1 MRAASRMQASGKQLS
16 KERTREMTLLSH
28 FPGDVKAGTG
38 NRTRDL
44 RTTNAT
50 LYRLSHAS
58 KSIFVS
64 RDYVS
69 LSNTI
74 SFVNQNKEKKS
85 PKRVQKETV
94 YLQYPQS
101 TCSDARAHMFTTS
114 HVHDLRARLL
124 FRARL
129 LHVHDLRA
137 RLLRARLL
145 TNLFTTSELACC
157 ESAASVK
164 SRCSS

>member
-1 MRAASRMQASGKQLS
+1 MQASGKQLS

-85 PKRVQKETV
+85 PSSFEK
-94 YLQYPQS
+94 LNS
-101 TCSDARAHMFTTS
+101 TLGWNLILPKCGPAKSGIH
-114 HVHDLRARLL
+114 L
-124 FRARL
+124 F
-129 LHVHDLRA
+129 
-137 RLLRARLL
+137 
-145 TNLFTTSELACC
+145 
-157 ESAASVK
+157 
-164 SRCSS
+164 

>member
-1 MRAASRMQASGKQLS
+1 MIYISRSFQLSQTVRHSPYETKMRAASRMLASGKQLS
-16 KERTREMTLLSH
+16 KERTREMTVLSH

-85 PKRVQKETV
+85 PKRDCIFTISTV
-94 YLQYPQS
+94 N
-101 TCSDARAHMFTTS
+101 
-114 HVHDLRARLL
+114 
-124 FRARL
+124 
-129 LHVHDLRA
+129 
-137 RLLRARLL
+137 LLRCSGPM
-145 TNLFTTSELACC
+145 FMTSELACC
-157 ESAASVK
+157 EPGSLTPGSPSSASVK
-164 SRCSS
+164 SQCSS

>member
-1 MRAASRMQASGKQLS
+1 MIYISRSFQLSQTVRHSPYETKMRAASRMQASGKQLS
-16 KERTREMTLLSH
+16 KERTREMTVLSH

-74 SFVNQNKEKKS
+74 SFVNQNKEKKKPS
-85 PKRVQKETV
+85 SIEKLNSTLRWNLILPKCGPAK
-94 YLQYPQS
+94 S
-101 TCSDARAHMFTTS
+101 GIH
-114 HVHDLRARLL
+114 L
-124 FRARL
+124 F
-129 LHVHDLRA
+129 
-137 RLLRARLL
+137 
-145 TNLFTTSELACC
+145 
-157 ESAASVK
+157 
-164 SRCSS
+164 

>member
-1 MRAASRMQASGKQLS
+1 MYAFRYWSSFTAVNEQALPQSYHIIHQKQYLDYRFRKNVCPKPYGTFSGHHKKDTKKQ
-16 KERTREMTLLSH
+16 EMAYFHH
-28 FPGDVKAGTG
+28 FLNSVKAGTG

-74 SFVNQNKEKKS
+74 SFVNQNKEKKK
-85 PKRVQKETV
+85 PKLIWKIKFHFGVEFNSSKVWSCQKW
-94 YLQYPQS
+94 
-101 TCSDARAHMFTTS
+101 
-114 HVHDLRARLL
+114 
-124 FRARL
+124 
-129 LHVHDLRA
+129 
-137 RLLRARLL
+137 
-145 TNLFTTSELACC
+145 N
-157 ESAASVK
+157 
-164 SRCSS
+164 

>member
-1 MRAASRMQASGKQLS
+1 
-16 KERTREMTLLSH
+16 MTVSSH

-74 SFVNQNKEKKS
+74 SFVNQNKEKKK
-85 PKRVQKETV
+85 PKRDCIFTISTV
-94 YLQYPQS
+94 NLLR
-101 TCSDARAHMFTTS
+101 CSGPMFTTS

-124 FRARL
+124 HLHPL
-129 LHVHDLRA
+129 LLNH
-137 RLLRARLL
+137 
-145 TNLFTTSELACC
+145 
-157 ESAASVK
+157 SVPLEEK
-164 SRCSS
+164 PYMNV